1 MRILLYINKSD
12 KKYVNKNIQQINTLT
27 GTMKE
32 STSICDPTIMLNLN
46 GINFNYIFIEEFNRF
61 YYVKDVRNI
70 RNDLW
75 EIDCHVDVL
84 MTFSG
89 QYLNNKAIISK
100 SEDDFNYE
108 PDYESDYYPSK
119 LNTFIETTQFA
130 SGFNEQPEFILL
142 TAGAVADA

>member
-1 MRILLYINKSD
+1 MRILLYMNKSD
-12 KKYVNKNIQQINTLT
+12 EIYVDKNIQRIDTLT
-27 GTMKE
+27 GTLKE

-46 GINFNYIFIEEFNRF
+46 DVNFNYIYIEEFERF

-84 MTFSG
+84 MSFSDR
-89 QYLNNKAIISK
+89 YLNNKAIVSK
-100 SEDDFNYE
+100 SENEVNYE

-119 LNTFIETTQFA
+119 LKTFIETSSF
-130 SGFNEQPEFILL
+130 SGGFNENPEFILL